1 MAEVG
6 SGSNNARSEWLSDNM
21 KQSIF
26 LKSIQHEL
34 SIYAWNDIAS
44 KNKNASQYF
53 SYEKPIQIMKFFYL
67 SRWIFTSEHA

>member
-26 LKSIQHEL
+26 LKSIQYEL
-34 SIYAWNDIAS
+34 SIYTWNDIAS
-44 KNKNASQYF
+44 KNKNAS
-53 SYEKPIQIMKFFYL
+53 
-67 SRWIFTSEHA
+67 